1 VIRAAVS
8 RSFGQDPEIEAIDLD
23 DPGPGEVRVRMR
35 AVAICHSDVAA
46 ISGAWG
52 GDLPAVYGHEAA
64 GTVVEI
70 GEGVTGLFPGD
81 QVVVGLV
88 RSCGRC
94 RRCQAGEPTL
104 CEVRFRLDEQSP
116 IRLAAGG
123 RASQGMRVGAFA
135 DELVV
140 DASQAVP
147 IPADIPPASA
157 SVIACAVL
165 TGLGAVERTAGVRS
179 GESVVVIGAG
189 GVGVNAIQGAALAGA
204 DPVIAI
210 DVARPRL
217 IEARAFGATHGVDSS
232 IEDPIEAVRDLAA
245 GGADH
250 VLVTVGVPAA
260 TVSGLEMLRRG
271 GTLTLVGMPPTGA
284 LVGIDACEVAHDAKR
299 ILGCKLGSARPAED
313 VPAIIDRYRDGKLRL
328 DELVTSTYPLDAI
341 GEALAETRAGRGLR
355 TVLVP

>member
-8 RSFGQDPEIEAIDLD
+8 RSFGEDPVIEAIELD
-23 DPGPGEVRVRMR
+23 DPGPGEVRVRLR
-35 AVAICHSDVAA
+35 AVAICHSDLSA
-46 ISGAWG
+46 IAGAWG

-70 GEGVTGLFPGD
+70 GEGVIGLFPGD

-94 RRCQAGEPTL
+94 RRCLAGEPTL
-104 CEVRFRLDEQSP
+104 CETRFPLDERSP
-116 IRLAAGG
+116 IRLATGE
-123 RASQGMRVGAFA
+123 RAEQGMRVGAFA
-135 DELVV
+135 DEIVV

-165 TGLGAVERTAGVRS
+165 TGLGAAERTAGVTA
-179 GESVVVIGAG
+179 GQSVVVIGAG

-210 DVARPRL
+210 DVARARL
-217 IEARAFGATHGVDSS
+217 LEARAFGATHGIDAS
-232 IEDPIEAVRDLAA
+232 IEDPVEAVCDLVT

-250 VLVTVGVPAA
+250 VLVTVGSPAA
-260 TVSGLEMLRRG
+260 CESGLAMLRRG

-284 LVGIDACEVAHDAKR
+284 LVGIDACAVAHDAKR
-299 ILGCKLGSARPAED
+299 ILGCKLGSARPADD
-313 VPAIIDRYRDGKLRL
+313 VPRIVDRYRDGKLRL
-328 DELVTSTYPLDAI
+328 DELVTATFPLAAI
-341 GEALAETRAGRGLR
+341 ADALAEARAGRGLR